1 MLIWMSSWGDRL
13 QRYHSNGVRGVG
25 MWGDWQGASIWPDCQ
40 PGYLV
45 VADGRDC
52 NADPVSWRIPQDKY
66 YSSIVSSSQL
76 PRDRRPS
83 LGVVVLSID
92 RCGAQDAFPRTAA
105 EAEVLASESEG
116 TPASEPPV
124 PWRAGDAMLYLGSQ
138 LAFDP
143 TQNVSA
149 LAHEYA
155 TTVFGAD
162 DAAAGEH

>member
-1 MLIWMSSWGDRL
+1 M
-13 QRYHSNGVRGVG
+13 
-25 MWGDWQGASIWPDCQ
+25 A
-40 PGYLV
+40 
-45 VADGRDC
+45 
-52 NADPVSWRIPQDKY
+52 
-66 YSSIVSSSQL
+66 
-76 PRDRRPS
+76 
-83 LGVVVLSID
+83 VLSVD

-116 TPASEPPV
+116 TWLASDPPV
-124 PWRAGDAMLYLGSQ
+124 PWRAGDATLYLGSQ